1 MFFPEDF
8 KIFPN
13 SGLSMFSLGVSVC
26 THTRQVEH
34 QQCSRNGRVQNYHKI
49 LRKKTQALMNT
60 TYNRKGK
67 VLFRLWNMKVCHQ
80 SAVYEFS
87 LCVFFARRKSIW
99 QYSHLIWWIW
109 LKAFKGFN
117 KVNTYFKLKILRFT
131 ISIFPSPILYCQE
144 VCITKIRVPCLK
156 PCCFNCFPF
165 FYI

>member
-1 MFFPEDF
+1 
-8 KIFPN
+8 
-13 SGLSMFSLGVSVC
+13 
-26 THTRQVEH
+26 
-34 QQCSRNGRVQNYHKI
+34 
-49 LRKKTQALMNT
+49 MNT
-60 TYNRKGK
+60 LYNWKGK
-67 VLFRLWNMKVCHQ
+67 VLLRLQNMKVCHQ

-87 LCVFFARRKSIW
+87 VCVFFARRKSIW

-165 FYI
+165 FYICNFRLTFWISLISLHYNYISLHYNYISNNVRFDLCKTRVTLILCPISCCT